1 MTWPLPQRFHIRLTM
16 LSDWHVGS
24 GTGRPGNID
33 RLILRDSDGL
43 PFVPGKTLHGIW
55 RDACELLCRGL
66 DNGQIGSWSKLV
78 DYLFGSQ
85 PALGPHDPNG
95 RHVNPNLEPLPSA
108 VQIRPARIVPTLRGI
123 LQKADPRLKQALTF
137 VKPGVAIDSRSGSA
151 KSEYLRFEEMARV
164 GTVLEAECS
173 LNVPES
179 MREAA
184 SALLLASAKLVER
197 LGGKRRRGPGRCR
210 LEILQADEARAI
222 QWLKQNPDAPAWP
235 VDMVERPVS
244 VTTSQPAAAGDL
256 WMIVPLKLI
265 LHGPLAVAYRVT
277 GNVVESLDYLPGY
290 YLLPHITRVFP
301 ELRAAVPAGDVVILP
316 AYPEVAGERGA
327 PVPLGL
333 FAPKAGCGLSKP
345 EKVVN
350 RLTEPDRLTEP
361 EGEGVQLKQ
370 VREGY
375 LAPGQPT
382 EHLKTPKMML
392 THNSV
397 FDKLQRPSEETG
409 GVYSYEAIAPEVV
422 LRSELRLR
430 RSWAEQLAAGDP
442 NWCRKLS
449 GIVSLGR
456 SKKDDYG
463 EVELQAEAPC
473 ELAASMPELSGNQLF
488 VWLTSDTLVRN
499 EQLRLEPTPEML
511 GRELS
516 RRLGVTLRVR
526 SSNGQGLLDSLVR
539 VRRLEAWHV
548 GWGLPR
554 PSLVA
559 LQAGSCVVFAIQEGT
574 LDPKQ
579 LRELEASGIG
589 ERTAEGFGQV
599 RFNHPLL
606 TQRFQ
611 DLTKD
616 QKSAANPAKTNA
628 KPHKLSQQ
636 DPGFEYARLIE
647 RECWKQE
654 IRRACLAIAADAKQ
668 RKQLLGWSAESKQ
681 GEPPMS
687 QLGGL
692 RGQLAQLRSA
702 NDRSKVLDWLGHLA
716 DNRRRSEK
724 WPSIA
729 SISTVREFIEKD
741 ERIWQEIRTNDWPT
755 LTEDAAKHLRQELW
769 AFAVRTFF
777 DACIR
782 AHKRELEEHQ
792 S

>member
-1 MTWPLPQRFHIRLTM
+1 MTWPLPQRFHIHLTM

-66 DNGQIGSWSKLV
+66 DNGQIGGWSKLV

-85 PALGPHDPNG
+85 PALGRQDPNG
-95 RHVNPNLEPLPSA
+95 RHRDPNQKPLPA
-108 VQIRPARIVPTLRGI
+108 TVQIRAAHVPSPLREKLKG
-123 LQKADPRLKQALTF
+123 ADRRLVQAMTF
-137 VKPGVAIDSRSGSA
+137 IKPGVAIDSRSGSA
-151 KSEYLRFEEMARV
+151 KADYLRFEEMARV

-173 LNVPES
+173 LNVPDS
-179 MREAA
+179 LREAA

-222 QWLKQNPDAPAWP
+222 QWLKQNPDAPDWP
-235 VDMVERPVS
+235 VDIVEQPIS
-244 VTTSQPAAAGDL
+244 VMTSQPAAAGDL

-301 ELRAAVPAGDVVILP
+301 ELRATVPAGDVVVLP

-327 PVPLGL
+327 PVPLAL
-333 FAPKAGCGLSKP
+333 FAPKAGHGLSKP
-345 EKVVN
+345 EEVVN
-350 RLTEPDRLTEP
+350 RLIETGP
-361 EGEGVQLKQ
+361 GGGAQLKQ

-382 EHLKTPKMML
+382 EHVKAKKVML

-397 FDKLQRPSEETG
+397 FDDYQRPSEETG

-430 RSWAEQLAAGDP
+430 RGWAEQLAAGDP
-442 NWCRKLS
+442 NWYRKLS

-463 EVELQAEAPC
+463 EVELQAESPH
-473 ELAASMPELSGNQLF
+473 ELSVSMPELSGKQLF

-516 RRLGVTLRVR
+516 RRLGVTLQVR
-526 SSNGQGLLDSLVR
+526 SSNGQGLLDALVR

-559 LQAGSCVVFAIQEGT
+559 LQAGSCVVFEIQQGT
-574 LDPKQ
+574 LNPQQLKQ
-579 LRELEASGIG
+579 LEASGIG

-599 RFNHPLL
+599 CFNHPLL
-606 TQRFQ
+606 TQRFE

-616 QKSAANPAKTNA
+616 QKSAANPAQTNA
-628 KPHKLSQQ
+628 TPPKLSQK
-636 DPGFEYARLIE
+636 DAGFEFARLIE

-668 RKQLLGWSAESKQ
+668 RKQLLDWSAASKQ

-692 RGQLAQLRSA
+692 RGQLAQLRSV
-702 NDRSKVLDWLGHLA
+702 NDRAKVLDWLDHLA
-716 DNRRRSEK
+716 NNKRRSEK
-724 WPSIA
+724 WPSI
-729 SISTVREFIEKD
+729 SKVREFIEKD

-755 LTEDAAKHLRQELW
+755 LTEDAAKHLHQELW

-782 AHKRELEEHQ
+782 AHKRELEERQ